1 MWDECSAIG
10 DVVSIKI
17 PRPIFVDRSAE
28 NAKLD
33 AKILAQEAIIEDRK
47 AAADPRY
54 IKTSERRKAKL
65 QKDLQDLDIYADKR
79 NYDLPPGFGNVYVKY
94 L

>member
-1 MWDECSAIG
+1 MWDELESFGPI
-10 DVVSIKI
+10 VEIKI
-17 PRPIFVDRSAE
+17 PRPLFVDRSEE

-33 AKILAQEAIIEDRK
+33 AMILQQEAILEDRK

-65 QKDLQDLDIYADKR
+65 
-79 NYDLPPGFGNVYVKY
+79 
-94 L
+94 